1 MSTHDLSLRAYWVT
15 VRDAPYPS
23 IGGASGVTVA
33 LAGMI
38 ALMIWEIWANG
49 VAPIWTGVALSPGE
63 QVTAILGVSDAGGE
77 AIFVFLALIGFPA
90 LFEFVIRPLSR
101 MSEAETPTWLLG
113 AELGAFVFGLSL
125 VSTAF
130 AADPEALTHQGSAL
144 VLLLGHL
151 IYGVVVA
158 VAIEKQEQFEI

>member
-1 MSTHDLSLRAYWVT
+1 
-15 VRDAPYPS
+15 
-23 IGGASGVTVA
+23 
-33 LAGMI
+33 
-38 ALMIWEIWANG
+38 
-49 VAPIWTGVALSPGE
+49 
-63 QVTAILGVSDAGGE
+63 
-77 AIFVFLALIGFPA
+77 
-90 LFEFVIRPLSR
+90 IRPLSR